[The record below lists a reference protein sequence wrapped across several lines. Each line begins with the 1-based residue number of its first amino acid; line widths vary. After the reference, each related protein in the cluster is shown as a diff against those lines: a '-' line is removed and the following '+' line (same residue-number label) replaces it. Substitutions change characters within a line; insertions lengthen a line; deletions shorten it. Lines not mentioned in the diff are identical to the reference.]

1 MARTDKLK
9 GCYRRVLGFLLIVG
23 LIILAAGIFVS
34 MRLGGVEGA
43 RYWMAN
49 RALNKVEE
57 HVLKHR
63 PDGVSEAEV
72 RAQFERVRTANA
84 DRRTNLIGL
93 YRALKAY
100 QEQFQRTKPSTGETV
115 EFLNNLESA
124 IAPTEKE

>member
-23 LIILAAGIFVS
+23 LLILAAGIFVY

-43 RYWMAN
+43 RYWMAG
-49 RALNKVEE
+49 RALDKVEE
-57 HVLKHR
+57 HLLKRR

-72 RAQFERVRTANA
+72 RSQFERVRDANA
-84 DRRTNLIGL
+84 DRRANRVRL

-100 QEQFQRTKPSTGETV
+100 QQKFQSTKPSTGETI
-115 EFLNNLESA
+115 EFLGNLESA
-124 IAPTEKE
+124 IAPPEKD

>member
-23 LIILAAGIFVS
+23 LLILAAGIFFY

-43 RYWMAN
+43 RYWMAG
-49 RALNKVEE
+49 RALDKVEE
-57 HVLKHR
+57 HLLKHR

-72 RAQFERVRTANA
+72 RSQFESVRDANA
-84 DRRTNLIGL
+84 ERRANLVRL

-100 QEQFQRTKPSTGETV
+100 QQKFQATKPSTGETI
-115 EFLNNLESA
+115 EFLGNLESA
-124 IAPTEKE
+124 IAPTEKD

>member
-23 LIILAAGIFVS
+23 LLILAAGIFVY

-43 RYWMAN
+43 RYWMAG

-57 HVLKHR
+57 HLLKNR
-63 PDGVSEAEV
+63 PDGVSQAEV
-72 RAQFERVRTANA
+72 RSQFESVRAANA
-84 DRRTNLIGL
+84 ERRANLISL

-100 QEQFQRTKPSTGETV
+100 QDTFQSTKPSTGETIQ
-115 EFLNNLESA
+115 FLGNLESA
-124 IAPTEKE
+124 ISRTEKE

>member
-23 LIILAAGIFVS
+23 LIILAAGIFFY

-43 RYWMAN
+43 RYWMAD

-63 PDGVSEAEV
+63 PDGVAEAEV
-72 RAQFERVRTANA
+72 RSQFERVRTANA

-100 QEQFQRTKPSTGETV
+100 QEKFQPTKPSTGETV

-124 IAPTEKE
+124 ILPAEKG

>member
-43 RYWMAN
+43 RYWMAD

-72 RAQFERVRTANA
+72 RSQFERVRTANA
-84 DRRTNLIGL
+84 ERRTNLIGL

-100 QEQFQRTKPSTGETV
+100 QEQFQRAKPSTGETV